1 MRKYLLLAGA
11 ALIGLGGSAYAAIDC
26 AVPPTCEELGYVLTE
41 DDCDGRAT
49 LTCPF
54 DTSKVFCDVSC
65 EELGYVHTGIFTE
78 CLYNGTKVFCPF
90 GSDYFKCE
98 GGVDT
103 AAQCK
108 IGSILYNDLKCYD
121 KTPEGKTAVAVVFD
135 TSKRLAVS
143 LNRGLKAV
151 QWGSYGTDISALTN
165 CTPSNYT
172 TCGTDGKSNTQKI
185 IAVQGESTSLAAG
198 SCYTSTY
205 GGLAKGSWFL
215 PSMSELKT
223 LYANKTAVNA
233 GITEAGAASTIPT
246 SGYYWSSNEYSS
258 NVALNV
264 YLGNGIVSS
273 NYKDNS
279 FSTHSARCAVAY

>member
-54 DTSKVFCDVSC
+54 DTSKVFCGVSC

-121 KTPEGKTAVAVVFD
+121 EAPDGKTAIGVVFD
-135 TSKRLAVS
+135 TNKKLAIAMDHK
-143 LNRGLKAV
+143 NGI
-151 QWGSYGTDISALTN
+151 QWGGYGTDISGLDN
-165 CTPSNYT
+165 CLPSNFS
-172 TCGTDGKSNTQKI
+172 TCGTDGKDNTQKI
-185 IAVQGESTSLAAG
+185 VSALGTGSDYAAG
-198 SCYTSTY
+198 YCYNKTD
-205 GGLAKGSWFL
+205 GGLDKGRWFL
-215 PSMSELKT
+215 PSVVELK
-223 LYANKTAVNA
+223 LVFNNGTAINTAMTAA
-233 GITEAGAASTIPT
+233 GGTKIPT
-246 SGYYWSSNEYSS
+246 SSGYYWSSTEKSSDDALTLSLDSGGVPFYKKYRVYSFG
-258 NVALNV
+258 
-264 YLGNGIVSS
+264 Y
-273 NYKDNS
+273 
-279 FSTHSARCAVAY
+279 ARCAVAY